1 MSGKHPTIGQRR
13 LRVVLEE
20 PVATPDDI
28 GGATITFAPRVSLW
42 ARLEPASVLDRAEA
56 QRAEGIVTHRLT
68 LRWRGDITGAM
79 RFAAGTR
86 RFAVRGQADPD
97 GRRRD
102 LVVTVEEVQP

>member
-1 MSGKHPTIGQRR
+1 MSGRHLTINQRR

-28 GGATITFAPRVSLW
+28 GGAAIVFVPRVTLW
-42 ARLEPASVLDRAEA
+42 ARLEPASMSDRAEA
-56 QRAEGIVTHRLT
+56 ERAEGFVTHRLT

-79 RFAAGTR
+79 RFAAGGR

-97 GRRRD
+97 GRRRN
-102 LVVTVEEVQP
+102 LIVIVEEVQP